1 MANFSMYI
9 SYPFV
14 LLSSVENTL
23 LFPLTD
29 LVSILK
35 IKGSCKCGLYPPLST
50 CPSFGRCHSVGV
62 TVALKCLK
70 SQVERVIG
78 FVLDVGH
85 DCRGLGAAQTTV
97 LSAEIQWSWTESVPV
112 LTELN

>member
-23 LFPLTD
+23 FFPLTD
-29 LVSILK
+29 LVSLLK
-35 IKGSCKCGLYPPLST
+35 MKGSCKCGLYSPLST
-50 CPSFGRCHSVGV
+50 CPSFGQCHSVGV
-62 TVALKCLK
+62 TVALKYLK
-70 SQVERVIG
+70 VKWKVIG

-85 DCRGLGAAQTTV
+85 DCRGLGAAQMTV
-97 LSAEIQWSWTESVPV
+97 LSAETQWSRTESVPV